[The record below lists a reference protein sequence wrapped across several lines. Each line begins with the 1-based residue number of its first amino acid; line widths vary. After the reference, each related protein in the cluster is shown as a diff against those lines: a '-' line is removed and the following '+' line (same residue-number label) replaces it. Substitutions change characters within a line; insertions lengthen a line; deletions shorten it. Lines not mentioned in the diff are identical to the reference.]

1 MRGKDVHE
9 APKLPACIR
18 RKRWD
23 FRNIPGIFADRVLK
37 LGILSFSMLLLGIFM
52 GIQMQS
58 PGYAFW
64 SVILSLI
71 VFVQAVLLLRTAKN
85 GNYEVVEGTIL
96 LITGKHPVG
105 RFRKVRIGCLNGSE
119 TVLLLDKSIPVE
131 MGSHYR
137 FYFNSRQHALS
148 GIKTVDAALST
159 GSFYGFEKIDRKGGD
174 GKM

>member
-1 MRGKDVHE
+1 MKAKDARE
-9 APKLPACIR
+9 ALKLPACIR
-18 RKRWD
+18 KKRN
-23 FRNIPGIFADRVLK
+23 FRNIPGIFTDRILK
-37 LGILSFSMLLLGIFM
+37 LGILSFSILVAGCFM
-52 GIQMQS
+52 GLQMES
-58 PGYAFW
+58 TVFVCW
-64 SVILSLI
+64 SVILSMI
-71 VFVQAVLLLRTAKN
+71 VFAQAVLLLHTAMT

-105 RFRKVRIGCLNGSE
+105 RFRKVKIGCSNGSE

-137 FYFNSRQHALS
+137 FYFNSRQDALS

-159 GSFYGFEKIDRKGGD
+159 SSFYGFEKIDRKGGD